1 MHEYRF
7 RGTRKSDGVP
17 VASRMQAQDENE
29 LRRNLDEDGIELES
43 VEVLTMGNRDQTVS
57 LGCGTLILIAIIV
70 MIFSNS
76 SDQDVERELRQ
87 LKSEVQQL
95 KSAVEAQT
103 REFQR
108 VQRERQ
114 SPEQ

>member
-1 MHEYRF
+1 MNEYRF
-7 RGTRKSDGVP
+7 RGTRRSDGVP
-17 VASRMQAQDENE
+17 IASSMQAKDEDE
-29 LRRNLDEDGIELES
+29 LRQNLEDDGIELES

-76 SDQDVERELRQ
+76 NDNDVERGLRQ
-87 LKSEVQQL
+87 LKSEVQRL

-103 REFQR
+103 RELQKM
-108 VQRERQ
+108 QRESQ
-114 SPEQ
+114 SAEP